1 MKILTAFARLPELP
15 EVEITRLGIL
25 KRVGGR
31 RCTGAVVRETR
42 FRKSAPANL
51 SELLTGQCLR
61 SIERRGKYLI
71 WNFDRGYI
79 VSHLGMSGVMRIV
92 DPKVTEPVKHDHI
105 DILFGDLAV
114 RYHDP
119 RRFGFVIWLPESQDP
134 YALPEIAKL
143 GEEPFSDSFTVSR
156 LRSALANTSLPIK
169 EAMLTGK
176 YVVGVGNIYCSES
189 LFKARISPLT
199 PANKISK
206 QRLERLVTA
215 IREVLTLSLNEGGST
230 LKDFVSAEGEQGYFT
245 LNAKVY
251 GKEGKPCANCG
262 RPIKKIIQNGRAT
275 YYCSNCQRR

>member
-1 MKILTAFARLPELP
+1 MPELP

-156 LRSALANTSLPIK
+156 LHSALANTSLPIK

-176 YVVGVGNIYCSES
+176 YVVGVGNIYC
-189 LFKARISPLT
+189 
-199 PANKISK
+199 
-206 QRLERLVTA
+206 
-215 IREVLTLSLNEGGST
+215 
-230 LKDFVSAEGEQGYFT
+230 
-245 LNAKVY
+245 
-251 GKEGKPCANCG
+251 
-262 RPIKKIIQNGRAT
+262 
-275 YYCSNCQRR
+275 

>member
-1 MKILTAFARLPELP
+1 MPELP

-92 DPKVTEPVKHDHI
+92 DPKVTEPVKQDHI

>member
-1 MKILTAFARLPELP
+1 MPELP

-42 FRKSAPANL
+42 FRKLAPANL

-61 SIERRGKYLI
+61 SIQRRGKYLI

-143 GEEPFSDSFTVSR
+143 GEEPFSDSFTASR
-156 LRSALANTSLPIK
+156 LHSALANTSLPIK

-189 LFKARISPLT
+189 LF
-199 PANKISK
+199 
-206 QRLERLVTA
+206 
-215 IREVLTLSLNEGGST
+215 REAL
-230 LKDFVSAEGEQGYFT
+230 
-245 LNAKVY
+245 
-251 GKEGKPCANCG
+251 
-262 RPIKKIIQNGRAT
+262 
-275 YYCSNCQRR
+275 

>member
-1 MKILTAFARLPELP
+1 MPELP

-105 DILFGDLAV
+105 DILFGD
-114 RYHDP
+114 
-119 RRFGFVIWLPESQDP
+119 FG
-134 YALPEIAKL
+134 
-143 GEEPFSDSFTVSR
+143 T
-156 LRSALANTSLPIK
+156 T
-169 EAMLTGK
+169 
-176 YVVGVGNIYCSES
+176 
-189 LFKARISPLT
+189 T
-199 PANKISK
+199 PDV
-206 QRLERLVTA
+206 LV
-215 IREVLTLSLNEGGST
+215 L
-230 LKDFVSAEGEQGYFT
+230 
-245 LNAKVY
+245 
-251 GKEGKPCANCG
+251 
-262 RPIKKIIQNGRAT
+262 
-275 YYCSNCQRR
+275 

>member
-1 MKILTAFARLPELP
+1 MPELP

-119 RRFGFVIWLPESQDP
+119 RRFGFVIWLP
-134 YALPEIAKL
+134 
-143 GEEPFSDSFTVSR
+143 GVSR
-156 LRSALANTSLPIK
+156 SLC
-169 EAMLTGK
+169 AA
-176 YVVGVGNIYCSES
+176 GN
-189 LFKARISPLT
+189 R
-199 PANKISK
+199 KI
-206 QRLERLVTA
+206 
-215 IREVLTLSLNEGGST
+215 
-230 LKDFVSAEGEQGYFT
+230 
-245 LNAKVY
+245 
-251 GKEGKPCANCG
+251 
-262 RPIKKIIQNGRAT
+262 
-275 YYCSNCQRR
+275 RRRTFF

>member
-1 MKILTAFARLPELP
+1 MPELP

-156 LRSALANTSLPIK
+156 LHSALANTSLPIK

-251 GKEGKPCANCG
+251 GKEGKPC
-262 RPIKKIIQNGRAT
+262 RPNAQ
-275 YYCSNCQRR
+275 Y

>member
-1 MKILTAFARLPELP
+1 MPELP

-42 FRKSAPANL
+42 FRKAAPANL
-51 SELLTGQCLR
+51 SELLKGQCLR

-71 WNFDRGYI
+71 WSFDRGYI

-92 DPKVTEPVKHDHI
+92 DPKATEPVKHDHI

-119 RRFGFVIWLPESQDP
+119 RRFGFLIWLPESQDP
-134 YALPEIAKL
+134 HDLPEIAKL
-143 GEEPFSDSFTVSR
+143 GEEPFSDDFTADR
-156 LRSALANTSLPIK
+156 LHSALANTSLPIK
-169 EAMLTGK
+169 EALLTGK

-189 LFKARISPLT
+189 LFEACISPLT
-199 PANKISK
+199 PANKLSTK
-206 QRLERLVTA
+206 RLERLVAA
-215 IREVLTLSLNEGGST
+215 IRQVLTLSLQEEGST

-251 GKEGKPCANCG
+251 GKAGKPCSCCG
-262 RPIKKIIQNGRAT
+262 RPIKKIVQNKRAT
-275 YYCSNCQRR
+275 YFCSHCQRRE

>member
-1 MKILTAFARLPELP
+1 MPELP

-156 LRSALANTSLPIK
+156 LHSALANTSLPIK

-176 YVVGVGNIYCSES
+176 YVVGVGNIFVRS
-189 LFKARISPLT
+189 LY
-199 PANKISK
+199 
-206 QRLERLVTA
+206 
-215 IREVLTLSLNEGGST
+215 
-230 LKDFVSAEGEQGYFT
+230 LKLAF
-245 LNAKVY
+245 
-251 GKEGKPCANCG
+251 P
-262 RPIKKIIQNGRAT
+262 P
-275 YYCSNCQRR
+275 